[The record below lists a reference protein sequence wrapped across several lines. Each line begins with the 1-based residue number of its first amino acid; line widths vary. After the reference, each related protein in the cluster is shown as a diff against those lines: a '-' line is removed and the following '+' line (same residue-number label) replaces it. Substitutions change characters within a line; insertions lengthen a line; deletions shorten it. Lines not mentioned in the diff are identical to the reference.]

1 MQEVDRLCT
10 HAAEL
15 RRCGRIGSVWLSERI
30 SIPASLASYV
40 QGTGE
45 GSTGPRRPKLA
56 RAPPL
61 LPPPPRDGVHA
72 VGIVGVG
79 LCCRVDRGWLEV
91 RSV

>member
-1 MQEVDRLCT
+1 MQEVNHLCT

-45 GSTGPRRPKLA
+45 GSPGPRRPKLA
-56 RAPPL
+56 RAPPR
-61 LPPPPRDGVHA
+61 LPPR
-72 VGIVGVG
+72 
-79 LCCRVDRGWLEV
+79 
-91 RSV
+91 

>member
-1 MQEVDRLCT
+1 MQEVNHLCT

-45 GSTGPRRPKLA
+45 GSPGPGRPKLA
-56 RAPPL
+56 RAPPP
-61 LPPPPRDGVHA
+61 LPPRRGMECTLEGLSESDYVVELTE
-72 VGIVGVG
+72 VGW
-79 LCCRVDRGWLEV
+79 R
-91 RSV
+91 